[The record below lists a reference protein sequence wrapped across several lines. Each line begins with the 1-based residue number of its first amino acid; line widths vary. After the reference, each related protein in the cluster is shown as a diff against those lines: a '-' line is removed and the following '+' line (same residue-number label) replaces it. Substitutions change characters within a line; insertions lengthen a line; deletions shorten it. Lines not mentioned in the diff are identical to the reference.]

1 MFAMMDAMKAKAE
14 KPTVVA
20 PPRKM
25 TESLQLQDQAD
36 ALTRRIELERRRGID
51 LETQIKKTK
60 AKIDEQRLK
69 MGGVD
74 AAREDSVKTARQ
86 IKILENRL
94 DKALVKHNEALARNK
109 KLRLTVDDLR
119 KERLVFDD
127 IYDKLLTELEDKK
140 TEMGAVVEISNKA
153 FEARDR
159 AVHEM
164 ARLKTTANKEQHAFE
179 VEFAEL
185 GRQIQN
191 DKRMKEFLKHKADD
205 SEAQAQAISAAAAEK
220 EKEKNK
226 RSLRN
231 KWSFAKDRVSQ
242 GITAEKVKSY
252 SAAFATIAEFTG
264 ESDVEKLVEQFV
276 VAENENFRL
285 FSYVNSLNSEIE
297 KLDEQIVELN
307 EEIAKCKGEGSA
319 SAEERA
325 KALQKLEKR
334 LKTAEQK
341 SNTYDQ
347 KYKEATLTLHLLKD
361 GAWRMYNKI
370 GCNTPSNRELL
381 GDEGVTENN
390 VMQYLGV
397 VEQRTNEILQMFAA
411 SQANMASANANAN
424 GNDPSKAL
432 LTAGPTIAP
441 TTTPT
446 TLKIEPPSTTAPKHD
461 DTDSDE
467 EDDERPLT
475 RDEIRVKMLQALK
488 KREASGDEK
497 VDEKKVSDKKTMKKG
512 TVPMGTSKTVSSKT
526 LTKTNLGRGKENK

>member
-1 MFAMMDAMKAKAE
+1 
-14 KPTVVA
+14 
-20 PPRKM
+20 M

-370 GCNTPSNRELL
+370 GCNIPSNRELL
-381 GDEGVTENN
+381 GDEGVTDNN

-446 TLKIEPPSTTAPKHD
+446 TLQIEPPSTTAPKHD

>member
-74 AAREDSVKTARQ
+74 AAREDSVKTTRQ

-307 EEIAKCKGEGSA
+307 EEIAKCKVEGSA

-381 GDEGVTENN
+381 GNEGVTENN

>member
-381 GDEGVTENN
+381 GDEGVTDNN

-446 TLKIEPPSTTAPKHD
+446 TLQIEPPSTTAPKHD

-497 VDEKKVSDKKTMKKG
+497 VDEKKVSDKKIMKKG

>member
-370 GCNTPSNRELL
+370 GCNIPSNRELL
-381 GDEGVTENN
+381 GDEGVTDNN

-446 TLKIEPPSTTAPKHD
+446 TLQIEPPSTTAPKHD

>member
-446 TLKIEPPSTTAPKHD
+446 TLQIEPPSTTAPKHD

-475 RDEIRVKMLQALK
+475 RDEIRVKLLQALK

>member
-381 GDEGVTENN
+381 GDEGVTDNN

-446 TLKIEPPSTTAPKHD
+446 TLQIEPPSTTAPKHD

>member
-381 GDEGVTENN
+381 GDEGVTDNN

>member
-307 EEIAKCKGEGSA
+307 EEIAKCKVEGSA

-381 GDEGVTENN
+381 GNEGVTENN

>member
-226 RSLRN
+226 RSLKN

-446 TLKIEPPSTTAPKHD
+446 TLQIEPPSTTAPKHD

>member
-226 RSLRN
+226 RSLKN

-381 GDEGVTENN
+381 GDEGVTDNN

-446 TLKIEPPSTTAPKHD
+446 TLQIEPPSTTAPKHD

>member
-512 TVPMGTSKTVSSKT
+512 TVPMGTSKTASSKT

>member
-446 TLKIEPPSTTAPKHD
+446 TLQIEPPSTTAPKHD

>member
-20 PPRKM
+20 PPRKI

-446 TLKIEPPSTTAPKHD
+446 TLQIEPPSTTAPKHD